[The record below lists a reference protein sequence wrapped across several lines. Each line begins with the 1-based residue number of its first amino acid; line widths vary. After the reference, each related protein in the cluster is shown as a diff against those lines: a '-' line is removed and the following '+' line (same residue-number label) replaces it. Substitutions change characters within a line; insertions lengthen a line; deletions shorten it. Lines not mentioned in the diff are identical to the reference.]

1 MKRYFRRGAAALAA
15 AALLLAQAPQAQAR
29 DLSLADAI
37 AQALAANTGLRVTA
51 QDERT
56 AAAALREAKGQN
68 GFALTG
74 SGGLD
79 ASQSKGEDRTDGLSL
94 KLNGTLPLYTG
105 GKNEA
110 RIDAAALGA
119 DIAADRK
126 GTRLNSSHP

>member
-51 QDERT
+51 QDVRT

-68 GFALTG
+68 GFSLTG

-79 ASQSKGEDRTDGLSL
+79 ASQSKGEDRKEG
-94 KLNGTLPLYTG
+94 
-105 GKNEA
+105 
-110 RIDAAALGA
+110 I
-119 DIAADRK
+119 
-126 GTRLNSSHP
+126 